1 MIPEKKYFKTEI
13 KKEKKI
19 NQEKREMEPEGE
31 NIFQDSHQF
40 VGKKW
45 DFVLIGPTFPMI
57 YCVFHNITGN
67 LQGSPNA
74 AT

>member
-1 MIPEKKYFKTEI
+1 
-13 KKEKKI
+13 
-19 NQEKREMEPEGE
+19 MEPEGE
-31 NIFQDSHQF
+31 NIFQESHQF

-57 YCVFHNITGN
+57 YCVCHNITGN